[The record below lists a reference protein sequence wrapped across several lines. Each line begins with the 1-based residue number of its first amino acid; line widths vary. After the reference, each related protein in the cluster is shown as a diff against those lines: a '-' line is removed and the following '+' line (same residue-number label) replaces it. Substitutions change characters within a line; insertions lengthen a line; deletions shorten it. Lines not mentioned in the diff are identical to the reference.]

1 MDERKIDEILEA
13 LWVCHERDRLGIEAL
28 QRFCHVAVEQED
40 LSTLERESYITLD
53 GERILFSLKGKKR
66 ATMILRRHRLAERLI
81 TDVLNIP
88 LHEAEKAACE
98 FEHFLASEVTDSICT
113 LLGHPR
119 ECPHGAPIPEG
130 DCCREAKESLGSA
143 VVPLTK
149 LETGHSAM
157 IAYVSTV
164 SHPRLHKLMSFG
176 LVPGVQIKIHQKTPS
191 YVISC
196 EQTELALEEDVARD
210 IHVWRNG
217 ADA

>member
-13 LWVCHERDRLGIEAL
+13 LWVCHERNNHGLDAL
-28 QRFCHVAVEQED
+28 RRFCHLPVDQED
-40 LSTLERESYITLD
+40 ISFLERESYIKVEGD
-53 GERILFSLKGKKR
+53 KILFSSKGNER
-66 ATMILRRHRLAERLI
+66 ASQILRRHRLAERLI

-88 LHEAEKAACE
+88 LDEAEKAACE

-130 DCCREAKESLGSA
+130 ECCRAATEVLGSA

-149 LETGHSAM
+149 LETGHSAR
-157 IAYVSTV
+157 IAYVSTP

-176 LVPGVQIKIHQKTPS
+176 LVPGVHVKVHQKTPS

-196 EQTELALEEDVARD
+196 EQTELALEEDVAGD

-217 ADA
+217 TGE